1 MQNMGDVRVILVST
15 SLPANIGSAAR
26 AMKTMGFGNLYLVKP
41 KNFPSQD
48 AVALASGADDILKRA
63 VLRENLT
70 DALEGVSLVFATTA
84 RSRHISLP
92 VSTPKAAA
100 EEIRGYDGKIAMVFG
115 RETSG
120 LSNEE
125 LRLCNRIINIPSNPD
140 FSSLNIAQAVQIC
153 LYEIRCSSAV
163 EIKKSSSIP
172 KGDRLA
178 LSHEIRGLEDHLE
191 AVMRLVDYFD
201 PAQPKHLLGR
211 IHRFF
216 SRSGLLHSE
225 VQILR
230 GFLRFV
236 VRKVKQLD

>member
-1 MQNMGDVRVILVST
+1 MENMGDVRVILVST

-48 AVALASGADDILKRA
+48 AVALASGADDLLNRA
-63 VLRENLT
+63 VLRENLA
-70 DALEGVSLVFATTA
+70 DALDGASLVFATTA
-84 RSRHISLP
+84 RSRQISLP
-92 VSTPKAAA
+92 VSTPRAAA
-100 EEIRGYDGKIAMVFG
+100 KDIRECDGKVAIVFG

-140 FSSLNIAQAVQIC
+140 FSSLNIAQAVQVC
-153 LYEIRCSSAV
+153 LYEIRSSSVA
-163 EIKKSSSIP
+163 ETEKSSSIP

-178 LSHEIRGLEDHLE
+178 LSHEIRGLENHLVE
-191 AVMRLVDYFD
+191 VMRLVEYFD
-201 PAQPKHLLGR
+201 PAQPKHLLER
-211 IHRFF
+211 VHRFF
-216 SRSGLLHSE
+216 SRSELLRSE
-225 VQILR
+225 VQIIR

-236 VRKVKQLD
+236 VRKLEQLD

>member
-1 MQNMGDVRVILVST
+1 MKNTDNVRVVLVST
-15 SLPANIGSAAR
+15 SLPENIGSAAR

-48 AVALASGADDILKRA
+48 AVALASGADDILNRA
-63 VLRENLT
+63 VLRENLA
-70 DALEGVSLVFATTA
+70 DALEGASLVFATTA

-92 VSTPKAAA
+92 VSTPRAAA
-100 EEIRGYDGKIAMVFG
+100 NDIREYNGKVVIVFG

-153 LYEIRCSSAV
+153 LYEIRCSLVV
-163 EIKKSSSIP
+163 ETKKSYSIP

-178 LSHEIRGLEDHLE
+178 LSHEVRGLENYLKE
-191 AVMRLVDYFD
+191 VMRLVEYFD
-201 PAQPKHLLGR
+201 PAQPKHLLER

-216 SRSGLLHSE
+216 SRSELLRSE
-225 VQILR
+225 LQIIR

-236 VRKVKQLD
+236 VRKLKQLD